1 MDICKD
7 IFIIQAFR
15 LLHGPLHHGCKA
27 RRNKFQLHGPVRT
40 ICHHGNPPGELFY
53 NASKVKIQTFFIPS
67 GLDYLSDIPYVF
79 YISRNAVPVSL
90 NGTGIGDPLSSV
102 FFNLILFAFHPA
114 SHNAAE
120 SARRLLVME
129 GSITFFAKTAR
140 RW

>member
-1 MDICKD
+1 MI
-7 IFIIQAFR
+7 R
-15 LLHGPLHHGCKA
+15 
-27 RRNKFQLHGPVRT
+27 
-40 ICHHGNPPGELFY
+40 HHGNTAGELFY
-53 NASKVKIQTFFIPS
+53 DAPEVEIETLFFPPD
-67 GLDYLSDIPYVF
+67 LNRFRDIPYVF